1 MAAGDEDALVCD
13 MAETYHIFDYR
24 ALPLFLAA
32 RLACGLRENSRS
44 KMRLAGN
51 RIELRDALLAAILD
65 RVSFLAWAQTRDGQ
79 KNRNRPASILD
90 RLTHEPDEGETPVV
104 YAGGEEFEK
113 ARKQILQRILGE
125 AKANG

>member
-1 MAAGDEDALVCD
+1 MGC
-13 MAETYHIFDYR
+13 R
-24 ALPLFLAA
+24 
-32 RLACGLRENSRS
+32 
-44 KMRLAGN
+44 
-51 RIELRDALLAAILD
+51 
-65 RVSFLAWAQTRDGQ
+65 TRDGQ

-90 RLTHEPDEGETPVV
+90 RLMHEPDERETPVV

>member
-1 MAAGDEDALVCD
+1 MAARDEDALVCD

-65 RVSFLAWAQTRDGQ
+65 RVSFLAWAQT
-79 KNRNRPASILD
+79 
-90 RLTHEPDEGETPVV
+90 ETALRAFWTV
-104 YAGGEEFEK
+104 
-113 ARKQILQRILGE
+113 
-125 AKANG
+125 

>member
-1 MAAGDEDALVCD
+1 MAARDEDALVCD

-79 KNRNRPASILD
+79 KNRNRPKMIVPQL
-90 RLTHEPDEGETPVV
+90 L
-104 YAGGEEFEK
+104 GEEEK
-113 ARKQILQRILGE
+113 ETLTFDSIESFE
-125 AKANG
+125 AKRREILKKGGNYGN

>member
-1 MAAGDEDALVCD
+1 MAARDEDALVCD

-65 RVSFLAWAQTRDGQ
+65 RVSFLAWAQPRDGQ

-90 RLTHEPDEGETPVV
+90 RLMHEPDEREAPVV

>member
-1 MAAGDEDALVCD
+1 MAARDEDALVCD

-51 RIELRDALLAAILD
+51 RIELRDALLAVILD
-65 RVSFLAWAQTRDGQ
+65 RVGFLAWAQTRDGQ
-79 KNRNRPASILD
+79 RNRNRPASILD
-90 RLTHEPDEGETPVV
+90 RLMHEPDERETPVV

>member
-1 MAAGDEDALVCD
+1 MAARDEDALVCD

-65 RVSFLAWAQTRDGQ
+65 RVGFLAWAQTRDGQ

-90 RLTHEPDEGETPVV
+90 RLMHEPDERETPVV

>member
-1 MAAGDEDALVCD
+1 MAARDEDALVCD

-65 RVSFLAWAQTRDGQ
+65 RLM
-79 KNRNRPASILD
+79 
-90 RLTHEPDEGETPVV
+90 HEPDERETPVV

>member
-1 MAAGDEDALVCD
+1 MAARDEDALVCD

-65 RVSFLAWAQTRDGQ
+65 RVGFLAWAQTRDGQ
-79 KNRNRPASILD
+79 RNRNRPASILD
-90 RLTHEPDEGETPVV
+90 RLMHEPDERETPVV

>member
-1 MAAGDEDALVCD
+1 MAARDEDALVCD

-79 KNRNRPASILD
+79 KNRPASILD
-90 RLTHEPDEGETPVV
+90 RLMHEPDERETPVV

>member
-1 MAAGDEDALVCD
+1 MAARDEDALVCD

-51 RIELRDALLAAILD
+51 RIELRDTLLAAILD
-65 RVSFLAWAQTRDGQ
+65 RVSFLAWAQPRDGQ

-90 RLTHEPDEGETPVV
+90 RLMHEPDERETPVV

>member
-1 MAAGDEDALVCD
+1 MAARDEDALVCD
-13 MAETYHIFDYR
+13 MAETYHSFDYR

-32 RLACGLRENSRS
+32 RLACGLREDSRS

-65 RVSFLAWAQTRDGQ
+65 RVNFLAWAQTRDGQ
-79 KNRNRPASILD
+79 KNRNRPASILN
-90 RLTHEPDEGETPVV
+90 RLMHEPDERETPVV

>member
-1 MAAGDEDALVCD
+1 MAARDEDALVCD

-90 RLTHEPDEGETPVV
+90 RLMHEPDESETPVV

>member
-1 MAAGDEDALVCD
+1 MAARDEDALVCD

-32 RLACGLRENSRS
+32 RLACGLREDSRS

-65 RVSFLAWAQTRDGQ
+65 RVNFLAWAQTRDGQ

-90 RLTHEPDEGETPVV
+90 RLMHEPDERETPVV

>member
-1 MAAGDEDALVCD
+1 MAARDEDALVCD

-79 KNRNRPASILD
+79 KKPKPPCEHSGP
-90 RLTHEPDEGETPVV
+90 PDAR
-104 YAGGEEFEK
+104 AGRG
-113 ARKQILQRILGE
+113 
-125 AKANG
+125 

>member
-1 MAAGDEDALVCD
+1 MAARDEDALVCD

-65 RVSFLAWAQTRDGQ
+65 RVSVLAWAQTRDGQ

-90 RLTHEPDEGETPVV
+90 RLMREPDESETPVV

>member
-1 MAAGDEDALVCD
+1 MAARDEDALVCD

-32 RLACGLRENSRS
+32 RLACGLREDSRS

-65 RVSFLAWAQTRDGQ
+65 RVSFLTWAQTRDGQ

-90 RLTHEPDEGETPVV
+90 RLMHEPDERETPVV

>member
-1 MAAGDEDALVCD
+1 MAARDEDALVCD

-32 RLACGLRENSRS
+32 RLACGLREDSRS

-65 RVSFLAWAQTRDGQ
+65 RVNFLAWAQTRDGQ
-79 KNRNRPASILD
+79 KNRNRPASILN
-90 RLTHEPDEGETPVV
+90 RLMHEPDERETPVV